1 MAEITRT
8 ERTERTILLT
18 GAAGYL
24 GRIVLDELRTA
35 AQSNLRLLAL
45 DIRETP
51 SAQKRDGVF
60 YVQEDIRSEKLITI
74 FQQHHVQT
82 VLHLAAI
89 VTPGKRSN
97 RALEYAIDVLGTEN
111 VLKACVAANVK
122 QIIVAS
128 SGAAYGYHADNPTWI
143 NETQPLRGNYAFAYS
158 HHKKLV
164 EEMLARY
171 RREHP
176 ELRQTIF
183 RIGTILGESTN
194 NQITALFEKPRLL
207 AIKGSESPFVFV
219 WDRDV
224 ARCFV
229 RAVFTE
235 HTGIYNLAGDGAL
248 TLREIA
254 AILGKKLFVVPAR
267 VLRFSLR
274 LLKIFRLSAY
284 GPEQIDFLRYRPVL
298 DNTKLKTEYGFT
310 PEKTSREVFEFYA
323 AARRKKLAEFV

>member
-1 MAEITRT
+1 MAEITLA
-8 ERTERTILLT
+8 ERTILLT

-24 GRIVLDELRTA
+24 GRIVLEELHTA
-35 AQSNLRLLAL
+35 AQKNFRLIAM
-45 DIRETP
+45 DVRETP
-51 SAQKRDGVF
+51 FALKRDGVF
-60 YVQEDIRSEKLITI
+60 YVQEDVRSEKLVEILK
-74 FQQHHVQT
+74 QHRVQT
-82 VLHLAAI
+82 VIHLAAI
-89 VTPGKRSN
+89 VTPSKQSN

-128 SGAAYGYHADNPTWI
+128 SGAAYGYHADNPAWI
-143 NETQPLRGNYAFAYS
+143 NETQPLRGNYAFAYA

-164 EEMLARY
+164 EEMLTRY
-171 RREHP
+171 RQEHP

-229 RAVFTE
+229 QTVVTE
-235 HTGIYNLAGDGAL
+235 RTGIYNLAGDGAL

-274 LLKIFRLSAY
+274 LLKMLRLSAY
-284 GPEQIDFLRYRPVL
+284 GPEQMDFLRYRPVL
-298 DNTKLKTEYGFT
+298 DNTKLKTVFGFT
-310 PEKTSREVFEFYA
+310 PEKTSREVFEFYVA
-323 AARRKKLAEFV
+323 TRLPKKAR

>member
-1 MAEITRT
+1 MAEITLA
-8 ERTERTILLT
+8 ERTILLT

-24 GRIVLDELRTA
+24 GRIVLEELHTA
-35 AQSNLRLLAL
+35 AQTNFRLIAM
-45 DIRETP
+45 DVRETP
-51 SAQKRDGVF
+51 FALKRDGVF
-60 YVQEDIRSEKLITI
+60 YVQEDVRSEKLVEILK
-74 FQQHHVQT
+74 QHQVQT
-82 VLHLAAI
+82 VIHLAAI
-89 VTPGKRSN
+89 VTPSKQSN

-128 SGAAYGYHADNPTWI
+128 SGAAYGYHADNPAWI
-143 NETQPLRGNYAFAYS
+143 NETQPLRGNYAFAYA

-164 EEMLARY
+164 EEMLTRY
-171 RREHP
+171 RQEHP
-176 ELRQTIF
+176 ELQQTIF

-229 RAVFTE
+229 QTVVTE
-235 HTGIYNLAGDGAL
+235 RTGIYNLAGDGAL

-274 LLKIFRLSAY
+274 LLKILRLSAY
-284 GPEQIDFLRYRPVL
+284 GPEQMDFLRYRPVL
-298 DNTKLKTEYGFT
+298 DNTKLKTVFGFT
-310 PEKTSREVFEFYA
+310 PEKTSREVFEFYVA
-323 AARRKKLAEFV
+323 THLPKKAR